1 MRPSFFCNMNIVSIL
16 TAILTLL
23 AGIGVFLIACN
34 IMSTHLE
41 NASSHSLKRLFAKT
55 GKSKWLG
62 VGIGTV
68 GTAAIQSS
76 GAVTVMVIGFVNV
89 GIMSLVQAATIIYG
103 ANIGTT
109 VTAQIVALG
118 MFGGNSLSTTVIFS
132 AFTGIGVFMA
142 MFGKRERLKLCGNI
156 LAGFGLLFVG
166 LHTMSNAMDDF
177 ASLDSVK
184 MFLASIGNPLILVL
198 IGTLLTAIIQS
209 SSVLTSIV
217 ITMVF
222 SGLINLNQGIYLT
235 MGSNI
240 GSCVVAI
247 IAAIGSGTNA
257 RRTALLHLVFNVMG
271 VVLFLLIALTLNLF
285 SKSAVDFGR
294 IFETFFPHAPQ
305 LQLAMFH
312 TIFNVCTMLVALPL
326 TERLVSLVCRI
337 IPDAPS
343 AENAD
348 KPHLY
353 FLDETMLRTPI
364 MAVRQLKAE
373 IENMADMAVRNFQL
387 SIEIVTRLDFKNL
400 ERFKK
405 TESELNFLNSE
416 ITRYVVALSGK
427 PMSDFDNKFLNSSIK
442 SASDLERIGDY
453 AVNIVEYATNLK
465 QQEASFSAAAISE
478 IGEMNGLIADLYK
491 EIKTAFH
498 DHDFAAL
505 ERANLIEDK
514 IDSITLRMESNHIER
529 LVAGECRPQ
538 VGAEYISLA
547 QNSERVADHLINVG
561 KSIRKFALQD

>member
-1 MRPSFFCNMNIVSIL
+1 MDIISIL

-34 IMSTHLE
+34 VMSTHLE

-89 GIMSLVQAATIIYG
+89 GIMSLAHAATIIYG

-132 AFTGIGVFMA
+132 AFTGVGVFMA

-235 MGSNI
+235 MG
-240 GSCVVAI
+240 
-247 IAAIGSGTNA
+247 
-257 RRTALLHLVFNVMG
+257 
-271 VVLFLLIALTLNLF
+271 
-285 SKSAVDFGR
+285 
-294 IFETFFPHAPQ
+294 
-305 LQLAMFH
+305 
-312 TIFNVCTMLVALPL
+312 
-326 TERLVSLVCRI
+326 
-337 IPDAPS
+337 
-343 AENAD
+343 
-348 KPHLY
+348 
-353 FLDETMLRTPI
+353 
-364 MAVRQLKAE
+364 
-373 IENMADMAVRNFQL
+373 
-387 SIEIVTRLDFKNL
+387 
-400 ERFKK
+400 
-405 TESELNFLNSE
+405 
-416 ITRYVVALSGK
+416 
-427 PMSDFDNKFLNSSIK
+427 
-442 SASDLERIGDY
+442 
-453 AVNIVEYATNLK
+453 
-465 QQEASFSAAAISE
+465 
-478 IGEMNGLIADLYK
+478 
-491 EIKTAFH
+491 
-498 DHDFAAL
+498 
-505 ERANLIEDK
+505 
-514 IDSITLRMESNHIER
+514 
-529 LVAGECRPQ
+529 
-538 VGAEYISLA
+538 
-547 QNSERVADHLINVG
+547 
-561 KSIRKFALQD
+561 

>member
-1 MRPSFFCNMNIVSIL
+1 MNIISIL

-23 AGIGVFLIACN
+23 AGVGVFLIACN

-55 GKSKWLG
+55 GKSKWIG

-68 GTAAIQSS
+68 GTAVIQSS

-89 GIMSLVQAATIIYG
+89 GIMSLAQAATIIYG

-109 VTAQIVALG
+109 ITAQIVALG
-118 MFGGNSLSTTVIFS
+118 MFGGNGISTTIIFS
-132 AFTGIGVFMA
+132 AFTGIGIFMA
-142 MFGKRERLKLCGNI
+142 MFAKRERLKLCGNI

-177 ASLDSVK
+177 AALDSVK
-184 MFLASIGNPLILVL
+184 TFLSGIANPLVLVL

-222 SGLINLNQGIYLT
+222 SGLISLNQGIYLT

-257 RRTALLHLVFNVMG
+257 KRTAMVHLVFNVMG
-271 VVLFLLIALTLNLF
+271 VSIFLAIGFIISLLSASANGFGDLFA
-285 SKSAVDFGR
+285 R
-294 IFETFFPHAPQ
+294 FFPYAPQ

-312 TIFNVCTMLVALPL
+312 TIFNVSTMLVALPL
-326 TERLVSLVCRI
+326 TERIIGLVCRI
-337 IPDAPS
+337 IPDNQTV
-343 AENAD
+343 ENTD
-348 KPHLY
+348 GPHLY
-353 FLDETMLRTPI
+353 HLDETMLRTPI
-364 MAVRQLKAE
+364 IAVKQLKAE
-373 IENMADMAVRNFQL
+373 LENMADLAVENYKRAVQM
-387 SIEIVTRLDFKNL
+387 VTTLDFKEL
-400 ERFKK
+400 ERFNKV
-405 TESELNFLNSE
+405 ERELNFLNSE

-453 AVNIVEYATNLK
+453 AVNIVEYANHLK
-465 QQEASFSAAAISE
+465 TQQSSFSGAAVGE
-478 IGEMNGLIADLYK
+478 IRVIETLITTLYD
-491 EIKTAFH
+491 EIRKAFH
-498 DHDFAAL
+498 DLDFEAL
-505 ERANLIEDK
+505 ERANLIEDEIDKFTLK
-514 IDSITLRMESNHIER
+514 IEGSHIAR
-529 LVAGECRPQ
+529 LVAGKCTPQ
-538 VGAEYISLA
+538 VGAEFISLA

-561 KSIRKFALQD
+561 KSIRKFA